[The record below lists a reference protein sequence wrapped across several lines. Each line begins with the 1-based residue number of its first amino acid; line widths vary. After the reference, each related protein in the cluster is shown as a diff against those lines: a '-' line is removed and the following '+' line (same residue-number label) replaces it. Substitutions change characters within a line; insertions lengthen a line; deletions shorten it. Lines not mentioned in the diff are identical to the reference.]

1 MSTHGHLLLA
11 MWGASPVEHALV
23 PWPCDIGGVL
33 GQFCPL
39 SMSGDLQASGWQLFL
54 SGATPGTIPDYPR
67 RSMRMIACWR
77 GVFTDFGPY
86 AVKNT
91 ANPKIRWM
99 TVSQQEGRRR
109 MAIAP
114 RGMGPHYGM

>member
-1 MSTHGHLLLA
+1 MRYWRGFRA
-11 MWGASPVEHALV
+11 
-23 PWPCDIGGVL
+23 VL
-33 GQFCPL
+33 P
-39 SMSGDLQASGWQLFL
+39 S
-54 SGATPGTIPDYPR
+54 IHER
-67 RSMRMIACWR
+67 RSPGIRMATFPLWRDARHYTRLPTTEHEDERMIACWR

-114 RGMGPHYGM
+114 RGMGPHYGMMTHTRVGR